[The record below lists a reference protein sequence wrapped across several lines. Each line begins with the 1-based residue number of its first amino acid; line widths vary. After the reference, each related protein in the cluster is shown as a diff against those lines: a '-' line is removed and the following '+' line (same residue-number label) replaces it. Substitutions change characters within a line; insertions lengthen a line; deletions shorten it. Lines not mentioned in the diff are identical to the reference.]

1 MLQVAWKTFANVRR
15 APTSISTR
23 TNSPKSSAL
32 SAHPPARS
40 LQHTCCQCFIK
51 TCQPLQKLTLV
62 IKYLTQEFLNK
73 MHCLQHFE
81 SWATYTPQLAQVVT
95 NAVTFR
101 LAAPSNTSTTTT
113 ENSTTMPVKLQLR
126 GEKLV
131 SKGPEQQTLD
141 LRRLTNSSESNERPS
156 APLSTRRVKSVGD
169 SQQNPVSSS
178 RMPQIEKSLDI
189 QILRD
194 HLSPV
199 TRNVIQKAQK
209 SCVRSK
215 SNPENE
221 LACACEGAQR
231 PERNLS
237 ASEIQ
242 LDFEIQLKAF
252 QNQAAVEDATTTPG
266 EWIEVCFLCS

>member
-1 MLQVAWKTFANVRR
+1 
-15 APTSISTR
+15 
-23 TNSPKSSAL
+23 
-32 SAHPPARS
+32 
-40 LQHTCCQCFIK
+40 
-51 TCQPLQKLTLV
+51 
-62 IKYLTQEFLNK
+62 

-101 LAAPSNTSTTTT
+101 LAAPSNTSTSTT
-113 ENSTTMPVKLQLR
+113 ENSKTLPVKLLFR
-126 GEKLV
+126 GEKVV

-178 RMPQIEKSLDI
+178 RMPQIEKSMEI

-221 LACACEGAQR
+221 LACACEGTQR

-237 ASEIQ
+237 AAEIQ

-252 QNQAAVEDATTTPG
+252 QNHVAVADANSTTG
-266 EWIEVCFLCS
+266 EWIEVCFLCWWRSILQIVLCSKLGTKVVAFST

>member
-1 MLQVAWKTFANVRR
+1 
-15 APTSISTR
+15 
-23 TNSPKSSAL
+23 
-32 SAHPPARS
+32 
-40 LQHTCCQCFIK
+40 
-51 TCQPLQKLTLV
+51 
-62 IKYLTQEFLNK
+62 

-81 SWATYTPQLAQVVT
+81 SWATYTPQLAQVIT

-101 LAAPSNTSTTTT
+101 LAALSNTSTTTT
-113 ENSTTMPVKLQLR
+113 ENSKTLPVKLLFR

-141 LRRLTNSSESNERPS
+141 LRRLTISSGSHERPS

-169 SQQNPVSSS
+169 FQQNPSSS
-178 RMPQIEKSLDI
+178 SQIEKSLEI

-231 PERNLS
+231 QERNLS

-252 QNQAAVEDATTTPG
+252 QNQVAVADATTTPG
-266 EWIEVCFLCS
+266 EWIEVCFLCWWRSILQIVLCSKLGTTVVAFST